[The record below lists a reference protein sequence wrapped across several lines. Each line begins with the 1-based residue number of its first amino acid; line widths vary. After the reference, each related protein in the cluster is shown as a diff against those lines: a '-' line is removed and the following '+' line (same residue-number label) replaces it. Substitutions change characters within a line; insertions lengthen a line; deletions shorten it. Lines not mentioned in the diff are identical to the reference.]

1 MSRPA
6 PHQNSLLSFLLGTS
20 RAARKPAFP
29 YTRGV
34 QITLAHVGPQPAAAD
49 DYERLTQMYVQR
61 CAAFARCATKAFRT
75 EQALLEGI
83 GKLQGRTIPVTVLLD
98 SRGRSMGSE
107 TFAAW
112 LGAQRDEGSQH
123 VVFAVGPAD
132 GWSEAARKA
141 ARMLLSLGQFTVAH
155 PLARL
160 VMAEQIYR
168 ATTILTGHPYHTG
181 H

>member
-1 MSRPA
+1 MWRPA

-20 RAARKPAFP
+20 CGAQACVS
-29 YTRGV
+29 YTRTV
-34 QITLAHVGPQPAAAD
+34 QITLAHVGPQPSAAD

-61 CAAFARCATKAFRT
+61 CAGFSRCEAKAFRT
-75 EQALLEGI
+75 EQALLDGI
-83 GKLQGRTIPVTVLLD
+83 AKLQGRTAPITVLLD
-98 SRGRSMGSE
+98 ARGRSMTSE
-107 TFAAW
+107 AFAAW
-112 LGAQRDEGSQH
+112 LGARRDDGAQH
-123 VVFAVGPAD
+123 VVFAIGPAS
-132 GWSEAARKA
+132 GWSEAARGS
-141 ARMLLSLGQFTVAH
+141 ARLLLSLGQFTLAH